1 MTLSGA
7 WQSDP
12 ISTNFG
18 TAIMTARHPLRDMQ
32 LVRIDGAAR
41 LVATIS
47 PCSFMY
53 PRYGL
58 QISVTLNDGQ
68 LSILG
73 NHKPMESVTE
83 ADVQALFDEVKT
95 HPCVQCQAPA
105 FDRATIPTNT
115 EKLCWE
121 CITELVNRE
130 NEAERM
136 VLERELAA
144 LKADAKAKGYT
155 HLVTAVAHR
164 QHDDEAIYFF
174 TMGTSPHLIESHLR
188 KEGLQLTTNYRV
200 EAL

>member
-1 MTLSGA
+1 MTE
-7 WQSDP
+7 
-12 ISTNFG
+12 
-18 TAIMTARHPLRDMQ
+18 RHPLRDLQ
-32 LVRIDGAAR
+32 LVRIDGDAK

-73 NHKPMESVTE
+73 NHKPMETVTE
-83 ADVQALFDEVKT
+83 ADVQALFDVVKT
-95 HPCVQCQAPA
+95 HPCVECQAPA

-115 EKLCWE
+115 EKLCWQ
-121 CITELVNRE
+121 CITALVNRE
-130 NEAERM
+130 NEAERL

-144 LKADAKAKGYT
+144 LKADAKAQGYT

-164 QHDDEAIYFF
+164 ERDDEVIYFF
-174 TMGTSPHLIESHLR
+174 IKGDSPQLIESHLR
-188 KEGLQLTTNYRV
+188 KEGLQLTTGYRA